1 MTDSTAPAA
10 GEPPGLTR
18 RLVVIADD
26 YGIGP
31 ATSRGILDLA
41 ADGLVTGAVLLV
53 NSPFAAEGVRCWR
66 QAGTPMELGWHPCL
80 TIDAPVLPP
89 GAVPSLVG
97 PDGRF
102 HSLGRLMGRLAAGRG
117 RAA

>member
-1 MTDSTAPAA
+1 MTQHS
-10 GEPPGLTR
+10 R
-18 RLVVIADD
+18 RQLVVIADD

-53 NSPFAAEGVRCWR
+53 NSPYAAEGVRAWR

-80 TIDAPVLPP
+80 TIDAPVLP
-89 GAVPSLVG
+89 ARDVPSLVG
-97 PDGRF
+97 RDGRF
-102 HSLGRLMGRLAAGRG
+102 HSLGRLMRRFTARHVIAA
-117 RAA
+117 